1 MMAVAMRDEAGTGAG
16 TYATERGWVCR
27 VEAVGQTIEAQGRS
41 AQEAEE
47 AVRARLEALVKARGV
62 LPAKVAD
69 RTLARLREALER
81 G

>member
-1 MMAVAMRDEAGTGAG
+1 MMAVAMRDEAGTGA

-47 AVRARLEALVKARGV
+47 AVRARLEAMAKARGCYPPRW
-62 LPAKVAD
+62 LTARSPACV
-69 RTLARLREALER
+69 RR
-81 G
+81 

>member
-1 MMAVAMRDEAGTGAG
+1 MAMRDEAGAG
-16 TYATERGWVCR
+16 MAYQTERGWVCR
-27 VEAVGQTIEAQGRS
+27 VEVEAQTIEAQGRS

-69 RTLARLREALER
+69 RTLARLREAL
-81 G
+81 GG